1 LLSYDSAALLD
12 KSWPMTRV
20 AHNSLFDPV
29 RARSSVFCRV
39 VGYTM
44 RRYMQRSF
52 HAVRVSKPGIAKL
65 PPGRPAIVYTNH
77 PSWWDP
83 ALFIVLATVAFAD
96 RSGYGPMDAA
106 ALDRYRFMRR
116 IGLFGIEAGTR
127 RGAAQFLRTSLRILK
142 DPDAML
148 WVTAEGA
155 FRDPRERPIRLQP
168 GVAHLAKCISNAV
181 IVPLAIEYPFWNE
194 RYPEALCR
202 FGESLHAKANQDTVE
217 DWQALL
223 EARLTTTMDTL
234 AAQARTRDF
243 SMFEPVIQGAAG
255 IGGIYDGWRRLSALM
270 HGERFRPEH
279 DDPER

>member
-1 LLSYDSAALLD
+1 
-12 KSWPMTRV
+12 MTCV

-29 RARSSVFCRV
+29 RARSPAFCRL

-44 RRYMQRSF
+44 RRYMRRSF
-52 HAVRVSKPGIAKL
+52 HAVRVSKPGVAKL
-65 PPGRPAIVYTNH
+65 PPGRPAIIYTNH

-83 ALFIVLATVAFAD
+83 ALFIVLGTGAFAD
-96 RSGYGPMDAA
+96 RPGYGPMDAA

-142 DPDAML
+142 NPDAML

-155 FRDPRERPIRLQP
+155 FTDPRERPVRLQP
-168 GVAHLAKCISNAV
+168 GVAHLASRVGNAV

-202 FGESLHAKANQDTVE
+202 FGEALHAKANRATVE
-217 DWQALL
+217 DWQVLL
-223 EARLTTTMDTL
+223 EAQLTATMETL

-243 SMFEPVIQGAAG
+243 NLFEPVIQGAAG
-255 IGGIYDGWRRLSALM
+255 IGGIYDSWHRLSALV
-270 HGERFRPEH
+270 HGECFRPEH